1 MLGFIKR
8 WNDRRKWE
16 NSVLGQA
23 LAQHTQEFF
32 RDSIL
37 SGLPQD
43 RKDRMI
49 GGFYEQVAAVGQSPT
64 GFLDLRMALAEWVWH
79 YSKYQ
84 VLCLKESEKASAYH
98 RENPFISGEL
108 YHHIRKAAEKNDDLA
123 QILRGDPN
131 VTDGDLI
138 SHANKECARALYYAN
153 GLNMVR
159 LESGDKTERNW
170 YKPFVEALLVY
181 EEDNVRSSIKL
192 PGLLPKGKDGV
203 IYSGF
208 FNLVVTGE
216 QDPLLV
222 WARACPDYYLASGGT
237 NAKVAP
243 GEAPSI
249 S

>member
-1 MLGFIKR
+1 MTMLGFFKR

-16 NSVLGQA
+16 GSVLGKA
-23 LAQHTQEFF
+23 LAQHTQKFF
-32 RDSIL
+32 QDTIL

-64 GFLDLRMALAEWVWH
+64 GFLDLRKALAEWVWH

-84 VLCLKESEKASAYH
+84 VLCLTEAEKATAFYK
-98 RENPFISGEL
+98 ETPFVSGEL

-123 QILRGDPN
+123 QIVWGDPN

-138 SHANKECARALYYAN
+138 SHANKECARALYHAN
-153 GLNMVR
+153 GLNIVR
-159 LESGDKTERNW
+159 LESGDKTERDW

-181 EEDNVRSSIKL
+181 EEDNVRSSIEL
-192 PGLLPKGKDGV
+192 PALLPDDKAGV

-208 FNLVVTGE
+208 FNQVVGGE
-216 QDPLLV
+216 QDPFFA
-222 WARACPDYYLASGGT
+222 WARTCPDYYLASGVT
-237 NAKVAP
+237 NAKA
-243 GEAPSI
+243 AQ
-249 S
+249 